1 MSRATSV
8 DEDGEAEPAADGSL
22 LLGLLALQG
31 WEIQVTPHDL
41 GVEVVGRRDALEISW
56 LGRSLAQ
63 VAVDF
68 FEAVHEATRL
78 RVATTRAD
86 RLEPDGRRVI
96 EGTSS

>member
-1 MSRATSV
+1 MSHATSV
-8 DEDGEAEPAADGSL
+8 DENREAEPAVDGSL

-31 WEIQVTPHDL
+31 WEIHVTPHDL
-41 GVEVVGRRDALEISW
+41 GVEVVGRRDSLEISW

-86 RLEPDGRRVI
+86 PLEPDGRRVI
-96 EGTSS
+96 EGTQS

>member
-8 DEDGEAEPAADGSL
+8 EENREVEPAADGSL

-31 WEIQVTPHDL
+31 WQIHVTPHDL
-41 GVEVVGRRDALEISW
+41 GVEVVGRRDGVEISW

-86 RLEPDGRRVI
+86 PLEADGRRDTK
-96 EGTSS
+96 GTQS

>member
-1 MSRATSV
+1 MSSATSI
-8 DEDGEAEPAADGSL
+8 DDDRELEPAGDGSL

-31 WEIQVTPHDL
+31 WEIRVTPHDL
-41 GVEVVGRRDALEISW
+41 GVEVVGRRDGVEISW
-56 LGRSLAQ
+56 LGRSLAR

-86 RLEPDGRRVI
+86 PLEADGRRVT
-96 EGTSS
+96 EGTPS

>member
-8 DEDGEAEPAADGSL
+8 NENREAEPAGDGSL

-31 WEIQVTPHDL
+31 WEIHVTPHDL
-41 GVEVVGRRDALEISW
+41 GVEVVGRRDAVEISW

-68 FEAVHEATRL
+68 FEAVHQATRL
-78 RVATTRAD
+78 RIATTPAD
-86 RLEPDGRRVI
+86 MLEADGRRDR
-96 EGTSS
+96 EGTQS